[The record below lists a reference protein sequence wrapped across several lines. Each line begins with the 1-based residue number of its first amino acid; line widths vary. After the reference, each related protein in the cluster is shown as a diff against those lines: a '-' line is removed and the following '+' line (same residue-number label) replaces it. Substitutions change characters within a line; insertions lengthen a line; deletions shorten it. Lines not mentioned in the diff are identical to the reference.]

1 MATKQ
6 EYIPGICNIG
16 PAEINKRRQSGWV
29 GLVATILL
37 WAAFWVFRVPAPWR
51 LFLFFPAAMSAT
63 GFLQAALHFC
73 AGFGTRGV
81 FNFGS
86 EVGKTETVEQVEF
99 RQKDQRKARLI
110 LLYSVMIGIAIAIAG
125 FLLIIP
131 S

>member
-16 PAEINKRRQSGWV
+16 PAEIKRRRQSGWL
-29 GLVATILL
+29 GLGATILL
-37 WAAFWVFRVPAPWR
+37 WAAFLVFHVPAPWR

-73 AGFGTRGV
+73 AGFGSRGV
-81 FNFGS
+81 FNFGP

>member
-6 EYIPGICNIG
+6 EYIPGVCNIG
-16 PAEINKRRQSGWV
+16 PAEINRRRQSGWL
-29 GLVATILL
+29 GLGATILL
-37 WAAFWVFRVPAPWR
+37 WAAFLVFHVPAPWR

-73 AGFGTRGV
+73 AGFGARGV
-81 FNFGS
+81 FNFGP

>member
-16 PAEINKRRQSGWV
+16 PAEINRRRQSGWL
-29 GLVATILL
+29 GLTVTILL
-37 WAAFWVFRVPAPWR
+37 WVAFWFFRVPAIWR
-51 LFLFFPAAMSAT
+51 LLLFFPAAMSAT

-99 RQKDQRKARLI
+99 RHKYQRKALQII
-110 LLYSVMIGIAIAIAG
+110 LNSVLTGIAIAIAG
-125 FLLIIP
+125 FLLVIP
-131 S
+131 R

>member
-73 AGFGTRGV
+73 AGFGSRGV
-81 FNFGS
+81 FNFGP

-131 S
+131 Q